1 MSGSGDESD
10 AGTRACVEGA
20 SCDLA
25 GVVDVIGED
34 ERAVVAGDVG
44 GVEVGH
50 HAVVPEEGVADGKA
64 CGARHADDL
73 AAAVD
78 AETLADG
85 VARQGAEGANAVLL
99 RPADG
104 VGVETPGR
112 TGPR

>member
-78 AETLADG
+78 TETFTDG
-85 VARQGAEGANAVLL
+85 GARKGAEGADAGLS
-99 RPADG
+99 RPEEG
-104 VGVETPGR
+104 GRVETA
-112 TGPR
+112 